1 MKATFENTWRQRTI
15 ESLEKKNFGNPNEA
29 PTNMIERCLELC
41 KTPLE
46 QFSIEDLRL
55 MIGQGFSLRYL
66 IPLAIDK
73 LKVDTFVKGD
83 YYPGD
88 LLNNML
94 SVEKGFWLENE
105 KLWTQINSLIENR
118 RPELAMKKIS
128 TSLFDTTFNK

>member
-1 MKATFENTWRQRTI
+1 MEATFENNWRKKTI
-15 ESLEKKNFGNPNEA
+15 EILEKKSFGNPIEA
-29 PTNMIERCLELC
+29 PTNMVRRCLELC

-55 MIGQGFSLRYL
+55 MIGQGFCLRYL
-66 IPLAIDK
+66 IPLAIDH
-73 LKVDTFVKGD
+73 LQVDIFVQGD

-94 SVEKGFWLENE
+94 SVEKGFWLENK
-105 KLWTQINSLIENR
+105 KLWAQIDSLIENR